1 MSTVIYLLQIYNFL
15 RNYKEKFRDF
25 RNFIF
30 YLEQWFYQECKF
42 ADILELSRCLIC
54 DCQCNKVSVL
64 HFSRMGTVSAAEWH
78 FRCLFLQYKRHDAMI
93 EKTKQQRKS
102 SLDTL
107 IEELDEMYIKNGWKV
122 PEWAEPDPTRHRIIV
137 RMPRQQKA

>member
-1 MSTVIYLLQIYNFL
+1 
-15 RNYKEKFRDF
+15 
-25 RNFIF
+25 
-30 YLEQWFYQECKF
+30 
-42 ADILELSRCLIC
+42 
-54 DCQCNKVSVL
+54 
-64 HFSRMGTVSAAEWH
+64 
-78 FRCLFLQYKRHDAMI
+78 MI

-122 PEWAEPDPTRHRIIV
+122 PKWAKPDPTRHRIIV